1 VADSST
7 QAAVQEIIRYQFA
20 RNQLTKATDH
30 LSVEE
35 PLEIIIDF
43 HQKNSAS
50 AQRMTLSVTMR
61 SPGHDEELAT
71 GFLFSEGLIRN
82 KIDIQKLLRDNE
94 AVRPDNSMV
103 VTLAQP
109 FDGESDRL
117 QRHFFT
123 NSSCGVCGKTSM
135 QALEMLHQP
144 SLTVAEPIV
153 SAGTLCQLPLRLR
166 EHQQQF
172 ANTGGIHAAALFS
185 PAGELLLLQEDVG
198 RHNAMDKLIGACVL
212 EDRLPLLKQSLILVS
227 GRSSFELVQ
236 KALMAD
242 VPILAAIGAPT
253 SLAVQLAARHDLTL
267 VGFLKADS
275 FNIYHSPERVI

>member
-7 QAAVQEIIRYQFA
+7 QAAVQEILRYQFA
-20 RNQLTKATDH
+20 RNQLAKATDH

-43 HQKNSAS
+43 HKKNSS
-50 AQRMTLSVTMR
+50 SPELMTLAITMR
-61 SPGHDEELAT
+61 TPGHDEELAA
-71 GFLFSEGLIRN
+71 GFLFAEGLIN
-82 KIDIQKLLRDNE
+82 TNADICKITRDEESPGPANTI
-94 AVRPDNSMV
+94 V
-103 VTLAQP
+103 VTLMDALDIEP
-109 FDGESDRL
+109 DRL
-117 QRHFFT
+117 QRHFYT

-135 QALEMLHQP
+135 RALELLHQP
-144 SLTVAEPIV
+144 ALTPAEPVIR
-153 SAGTLCQLPLRLR
+153 SRTLCQLPLRLR

-172 ANTGGIHAAALFS
+172 ANTGGVHAAALFS
-185 PAGELLLLQEDVG
+185 PAGELLLLREDVG
-198 RHNAMDKLIGACVL
+198 RHNAMDKLIGACAL
-212 EDRLPLLKQSLILVS
+212 QDRLPMLKESLILVS

-267 VGFLKADS
+267 IGFLKADS